1 MSRQAYSL
9 IEVLISLAIL
19 GLLMGVAWGLLG
31 SFQETQE
38 RAWRQTEQ
46 IETGQQVRSR

>member
-38 RAWRQTEQ
+38 
-46 IETGQQVRSR
+46 